1 MDLNNLITTIT
12 TSTAALVAII
22 GGFLVSRVIS
32 ISSEQNGIK
41 RKIREIKNDLIAKR
55 DIIINIE
62 KYLFED
68 DLNDF
73 VTNENIK
80 RMLSGKTLEDII
92 EKDEYTFLSIEELEP
107 YFRQLR
113 DIAQELL
120 DLMGKSDKI
129 YTKFSQFNK
138 DFYDFIYPDRKE
150 WYAMIFEEIY
160 KSSQSRPTG
169 MISGI
174 GYGSFNNVNTN
185 TDYKD
190 SKREKERIEN
200 EVTILELQ
208 KKEQIKMLDDY
219 GQPKWIWSGLFVLIY
234 ASIVSIIYPSTLLP
248 YPPNTYNDIQTKW
261 LILSLF
267 YSQLLALFIYLG
279 IAMNKLTHFDN
290 YKD

>member
-1 MDLNNLITTIT
+1 MDLNNLITTTT

-41 RKIREIKNDLIAKR
+41 RKIREINNDLIAKR
-55 DIIINIE
+55 DIITNIE

-73 VTNENIK
+73 VTNKNIN
-80 RMLSGKTLEDII
+80 RMLSGESLEDII
-92 EKDEYTFLSIEELEP
+92 EEDEYTFLSMQELEP
-107 YFRQLR
+107 YLRQLR
-113 DIAQELL
+113 EIANELYGL
-120 DLMGKSDKI
+120 IENTDEV

-138 DFYDFIYPDRKE
+138 EFYDFVYPDRKE

-160 KSSQSRPTG
+160 KLSQPQPTG
-169 MISGI
+169 MLSGFGSFISG
-174 GYGSFNNVNTN
+174 NPN
-185 TDYKD
+185 TDYRE
-190 SKREKERIEN
+190 SKKEKERLEN
-200 EVTILELQ
+200 EITILDLQ
-208 KKEQIKMLDDY
+208 KNEQIKILDDY

-267 YSQLLALFIYLG
+267 YSQLFALFIYLG
-279 IAMNKLTHFDN
+279 FAMYKLTHSDN
-290 YKD
+290 ND